1 MTETTS
7 VGHFRDA
14 DHWKNRVE
22 VLEVVDARSLAA
34 LDQEEGPAAVAAL
47 AVNGEMML
55 RHAVA

>member
-1 MTETTS
+1 LVTETTS

-22 VLEVVDARSLAA
+22 VDARSLAA